1 MRSYRNELCE
11 MAEEDFRLF
20 QSRLVPTKLEILGV
34 RIPKIRSFAKDAY
47 REDAETALSF
57 LEEMPASFEEAL
69 LQAFL
74 IEQVRDPDSCYVLM
88 ESFLPTIDNWSVCDS
103 FHPKAILKDTD
114 LLREHAKA
122 WCEDPHEFV
131 RRFGIVT
138 FLRDLTGAGFDPGDP
153 DLIAGIEDDRYY
165 VRMAQAWYFQK
176 TLASQKEIVWP
187 YFEEHRLTDAVEPL
201 AIRKCLESR
210 VFSEDEKDRLRKLR
224 TSRKPRCSQN
234 ATKL

>member
-1 MRSYRNELCE
+1 MRSFQNELRE

-34 RIPKIRSFAKDAY
+34 RIPKIRSLAKDAY
-47 REDAETALSF
+47 REDAEAALSF
-57 LEEMPASFEEAL
+57 LEESPASFEEAF

-74 IEQVRDPDSCYVLM
+74 IEQVRDPEACYELI
-88 ESFLPTIDNWSVCDS
+88 EAFLPGIDNWSVCDS
-103 FHPKAILKDTD
+103 FHPRAILKDTD
-114 LLREHAKA
+114 LLRAHAKA
-122 WCEDPHEFV
+122 WCEDPREFV

-138 FLRDLTGAGFDPGDP
+138 FLRDLTGAGFDPADP
-153 DLIAGIEDDRYY
+153 DLIASIVDDRYY

-176 TLASQKEIVWP
+176 ALATQKETVWP
-187 YFEEHRLTDAVEPL
+187 YFEEHRLSDAVEPL

-224 TSRKPRCSQN
+224 SGRKPRCSQN